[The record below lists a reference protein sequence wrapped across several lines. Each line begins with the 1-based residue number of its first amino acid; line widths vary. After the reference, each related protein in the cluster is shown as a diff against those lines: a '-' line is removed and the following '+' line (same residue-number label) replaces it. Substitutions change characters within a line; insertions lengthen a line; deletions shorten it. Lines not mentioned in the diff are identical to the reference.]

1 MFIFSNLNLLY
12 SSLTLC
18 YFGVCIS
25 SVMNMRSKNTVCLF
39 QDVSRIVPKA
49 SQATVV
55 FAVGFPVSCP
65 FPVKREVFFYALFGL
80 PLGKMK
86 LLHLF

>member
-1 MFIFSNLNLLY
+1 M
-12 SSLTLC
+12 
-18 YFGVCIS
+18 
-25 SVMNMRSKNTVCLF
+25 CLF

-65 FPVKREVFFYALFGL
+65 FPAKRKVFFYALFGL

-86 LLHLF
+86 VLHLF